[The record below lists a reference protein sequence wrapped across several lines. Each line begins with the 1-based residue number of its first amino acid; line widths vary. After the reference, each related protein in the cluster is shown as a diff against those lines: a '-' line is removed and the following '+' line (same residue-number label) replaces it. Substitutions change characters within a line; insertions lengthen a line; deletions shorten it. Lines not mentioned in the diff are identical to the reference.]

1 MVTTAVD
8 EKLNT
13 GRVTNTGIEVVTTCF
28 HCNGTGQNV
37 RKVNIKTLADIYEQY
52 PESKIQRIKEVRAKW
67 LFDLRSAKELVE
79 GYDRYR
85 DTLQGIER
93 DRTLAIDDANS
104 LLLKELT
111 EINYSNT

>member
-8 EKLNT
+8 EKLNS

-79 GYDRYR
+79 AYDR
-85 DTLQGIER
+85 
-93 DRTLAIDDANS
+93 
-104 LLLKELT
+104 LLTELT

>member
-13 GRVTNTGIEVVTTCF
+13 GRVTDTGIEVVTTCW
-28 HCNGTGQNV
+28 HCKGDGKNV
-37 RKVNIKTLADIYEQY
+37 RSIDLDALASSYNQY
-52 PESKIQRIKEVRAKW
+52 PENKINRIKEVRAKW

-79 GYDRYR
+79 AYDR
-85 DTLQGIER
+85 
-93 DRTLAIDDANS
+93 
-104 LLLKELT
+104 LLTELT